1 MTGRSAADK
10 VGMDGTSSFGAGRLW
25 FLSDYG
31 LAVTEADRPDRDG
44 ATLNLFH
51 PLHSIRAPC
60 PHSRLALLDVRRGR
74 LRLIVDTP

>member
-1 MTGRSAADK
+1 MRSANALSSSSRMTGRSAADK

-44 ATLNLFH
+44 ATLTFAAQAWQEFT
-51 PLHSIRAPC
+51 R
-60 PHSRLALLDVRRGR
+60 RLL
-74 LRLIVDTP
+74 

>member
-1 MTGRSAADK
+1 MRSANALSSSSRMTGRSAADK

-44 ATLNLFH
+44 ATLNLFILCTPYVH
-51 PLHSIRAPC
+51 PAHIAAWLY
-60 PHSRLALLDVRRGR
+60 LM
-74 LRLIVDTP
+74 